1 LLASRHHR
9 RLIIPSIDPDRWREL
24 SPLLDAAL
32 ELANEE
38 RVAWLNELCANQ
50 PELAAELQALLAQLQ
65 TLERDGFLE
74 NEPVISLGHT
84 SLTGQTLGAYTVE
97 SAIGSGGMGS
107 VWLARRSDGRFEGK
121 VAIKLLSI
129 ALLGQGGEA
138 RFHRE
143 GRVLARLTHPN
154 IARILDAGVTSTA
167 QPYLV
172 LEYVE
177 GSPIDRY
184 CDDRELGIEARV
196 RLFLDVLAAVGHA
209 HDNLIVHRDIK
220 PSNIFVDRNGVVKL
234 LDFGIAKLVEAD
246 IQPDPPTLLTQEGT
260 RALTPQYAAPEQVV
274 GGPITVATD
283 IYSLGVL
290 LYLLLS
296 GEHPTGEKG
305 HTAHQFIRSLL
316 DSEPVRLSDS
326 ARLPQ
331 IKRTLRGDL
340 DNIAAKAL
348 KKTPLER
355 YASVKHFADD
365 LTRYLNNEPVLAR
378 ADNTWYRVRKFV
390 ARNRLPVTI
399 GSMAI
404 AAVLA
409 SAAVAL
415 FEAHSA
421 KAERDRA
428 LALSLRSEAVA
439 DFLNA
444 VITEGAGAD
453 KPVTIRDMLIR
464 SETVARAQYSD
475 APENRAAVFDM
486 LGMYYMATDSY
497 ERADSLL
504 QEARGIVKASGDADL
519 RRKLACDHAMILST
533 IGKAPD
539 AIRLLDQ
546 TIAEPGITTQQA
558 ATCLNFRAQVAWQ
571 SNDGADALKFSN
583 LALERLHRGTHPSP
597 FVEANLLSTLGYA
610 QHINN
615 RNDLADRYYAQS
627 LAEFERLGRGRGAEA
642 ISVRNNW
649 ALVSDGAGV
658 PRRSYELYEQSL
670 QMTDQNDI
678 GAPPQLPIIYNS
690 ARALESLGRFDEA
703 VARYTECAAGAEKA
717 GSPPG
722 HVFCVLGLASV
733 ALEKGDLATAE
744 KQLAAASAI
753 VGPKVPENFPP
764 TPRMLTLRGSI
775 AMARGRNAEARATL
789 DAVINSSK
797 SEFTI
802 TTALRV
808 RAELSLQEN
817 ALAAAEADARKALT
831 LAQAAQGGVPY
842 SNRTGLVWLT
852 MGNIL
857 ARKGAVAEARQAYR
871 AAVEHLSHTVDATHP
886 KLLAAQQL
894 AGG

>member
-1 LLASRHHR
+1 V
-9 RLIIPSIDPDRWREL
+9 
-24 SPLLDAAL
+24 L
-32 ELANEE
+32 ELASEE

-50 PELAAELQALLAQLQ
+50 PQAAADLQLLLAQLQ
-65 TLERDGFLE
+65 TLDRKGFLE
-74 NEPVISLGHT
+74 NEPVISLKHT

-97 SAIGSGGMGS
+97 APIGFGGMGS
-107 VWLARRSDGRFEGK
+107 VWLARRSDGRFEGN

-154 IARILDAGVTSTA
+154 IARILDAGVTATA

-177 GSPIDRY
+177 GCAIDRY
-184 CDDRELGIEARV
+184 CDDRKLGIEARV

-209 HDNLIVHRDIK
+209 HANLIVHRDIK
-220 PSNIFVDRNGVVKL
+220 PSNIYVDRSGVVKL
-234 LDFGIAKLVEAD
+234 LDFGIAKLVEDD
-246 IQPDPPTLLTQEGT
+246 IRPDPSTLLTQDGA
-260 RALTPQYAAPEQVV
+260 RALTPEYAAPEQVI

-290 LYLLLS
+290 LYVLLS

-305 HTAHQFIRSLL
+305 HSAPQFIRSLL
-316 DSEPVRLSDS
+316 DTEPVRLSDS
-326 ARLPQ
+326 ASLPQ

-340 DNIAAKAL
+340 DNIVAKAL
-348 KKTPLER
+348 KKAPLER

-365 LTRYLNNEPVLAR
+365 LKRYLNNEPVLAR

-390 ARNRLPVTI
+390 ARNRLPVSI
-399 GSMAI
+399 GGAAI
-404 AAVLA
+404 VAVVA
-409 SAAVAL
+409 SAAVAV
-415 FEAHSA
+415 FEARTA
-421 KAERDRA
+421 KSERDRA
-428 LALSLRSEAVA
+428 LALALRSEAVA

-453 KPVTIRDMLIR
+453 KPVTIRDMLAR

-475 APENRAAVFDM
+475 APEDRAAVFDM

-497 ERADSLL
+497 ARADSLL
-504 QEARGIVKASGDADL
+504 QEARGIVNASSDADL
-519 RRKLACDHAMILST
+519 RRRLACDHAMILST

-539 AIRLLDQ
+539 AIQVLDK

-558 ATCLNFRAQVAWQ
+558 ALCLNFRAQVAWQ
-571 SNDGADALKFSN
+571 SNDAANALKFSN
-583 LALERLHRGTHPSP
+583 LALERLHQTTHPSP
-597 FVEANLLSTLGYA
+597 FLEANLLSTLGYA
-610 QHINN
+610 EHINN
-615 RNDLADRYYAQS
+615 RNDLAERYYAQS
-627 LAEFERLGRGRGAEA
+627 LAVFERLGRGRGAEA

-670 QMTDQNDI
+670 QMVEQNDS
-678 GAPPQLPIIYNS
+678 GAPPQLAIIYNS
-690 ARALESLGRFDEA
+690 ARALESLGRFEAA
-703 VARYTECAAGAEKA
+703 VARYTDCAAGSKKA
-717 GSPPG
+717 GIPPG
-722 HVFCVLGLASV
+722 HVFCVLGLASI
-733 ALEKGDLATAE
+733 ALERGDLAAAE
-744 KQLAAASAI
+744 EQLAVAAAI
-753 VGPKVPENFPP
+753 IGPTVPEHFPP
-764 TPRMLTLRGSI
+764 TPRMQTLRASV
-775 AMARGRNAEARATL
+775 AMARGRNAEARTAL
-789 DAVINSSK
+789 DGVINGSR
-797 SEFTI
+797 SEFIT

-808 RAELSLQEN
+808 RADLNLQESK
-817 ALAAAEADARKALT
+817 LDAAEADARKALT

-842 SNRTGLVWLT
+842 SNRTGMVWLT

-857 ARKGAVAEARQAYR
+857 ARKGTATEAKQAYR

-886 KLLAAQQL
+886 KLLLAQQL

>member
-1 LLASRHHR
+1 
-9 RLIIPSIDPDRWREL
+9 
-24 SPLLDAAL
+24 
-32 ELANEE
+32 
-38 RVAWLNELCANQ
+38 VAWLNDLRANQ
-50 PELAAELQALLAQLQ
+50 PEAAADLQLLLAQLQ
-65 TLERDGFLE
+65 TLEREGFLE
-74 NEPVISLGHT
+74 NEPVISLKHT

-97 SAIGSGGMGS
+97 SAIGLGGMGS
-107 VWLARRSDGRFEGK
+107 VWLASRSDGRFEGK

-129 ALLGQGGEA
+129 ALLGQDGEA

-184 CDDRELGIEARV
+184 CEEHALGIEARV

-209 HDNLIVHRDIK
+209 HANLIVHRDIK
-220 PSNIFVDRNGVVKL
+220 PSNIYVDRNGIVKL
-234 LDFGIAKLVEAD
+234 LDFGIAKLVEDD
-246 IQPDPPTLLTQEGT
+246 IQPEPATRLTQDGA
-260 RALTPQYAAPEQVV
+260 RALTPEYAAPEQVI

-283 IYSLGVL
+283 VYSLGVL
-290 LYLLLS
+290 FYVLLS

-305 HTAHQFIRSLL
+305 HSAPQFIRSLL
-316 DSEPVRLSDS
+316 DTEPVRLSDS
-326 ARLPQ
+326 ASQPHL
-331 IKRTLRGDL
+331 KRTLRGDL
-340 DNIAAKAL
+340 ENIVGKAL
-348 KKTPLER
+348 KKAPLER

-365 LTRYLNNEPVLAR
+365 LKRYLNDEPVLAR

-390 ARNRLPVTI
+390 ARNRLPVAM
-399 GSMAI
+399 GS
-404 AAVLA
+404 AALVAVIA

-415 FEAHSA
+415 FEARTA

-439 DFLNA
+439 GFLNA

-453 KPVTIRDMLIR
+453 KPVTIRDMLTR

-475 APENRAAVFDM
+475 TPENRAAIFDM

-497 ERADSLL
+497 DRADSLL
-504 QEARGIVKASGDADL
+504 QEALSSVKTSTDADL
-519 RRKLACDHAMILST
+519 RRRLACDHAMILSS
-533 IGKAPD
+533 IGKAPE
-539 AIRLLDQ
+539 AIRVLDE

-558 ATCLNFRAQVAWQ
+558 AQCLDFRAQVAWQ
-571 SNDGADALKFSN
+571 SNDAANALKFSN
-583 LALERLHRGTHPSP
+583 LALERLHQAAHPSP
-597 FVEANLLSTLGYA
+597 FVEANLLSTVGYA
-610 QHINN
+610 QHLNN
-615 RNDLADRYYAQS
+615 RNDLADHYYAQS
-627 LAEFERLGRGRGAEA
+627 LAAFEKLGRGQGADA

-658 PRRSYELYEQSL
+658 PRRSFELYEESL
-670 QMTDQNDI
+670 KMVEQNDI
-678 GAPPQLPIIYNS
+678 GAPPQLAIIYNS

-703 VARYTECAAGAEKA
+703 VSRYTQCAAGSEKA
-717 GSPPG
+717 GMPPG

-733 ALEKGDLATAE
+733 ALEKGDLSGAE
-744 KQLAAASAI
+744 KQLAAAAAI
-753 VGPKVPENFPP
+753 IGPKVPDNFPP
-764 TPRMLTLRGSI
+764 TPRMQTLRG
-775 AMARGRNAEARATL
+775 AVAFARGRNAEARAAL
-789 DAVINSSK
+789 DAVINGSK
-797 SEFTI
+797 SAFII
-802 TTALRV
+802 TSALRV
-808 RAELSLQEN
+808 RAELNLQEN
-817 ALAAAEADARKALT
+817 QLVAAEADARRSLT
-831 LAQAAQGGVPY
+831 LAEAAQGGVPY

-857 ARKGAVAEARQAYR
+857 ARKGAAAEASKAYH

-886 KLLAAQQL
+886 KLLLAQQL